1 MCKSL
6 WVSKNDGVSY
16 LRPLI
21 STTTS
26 KSCTSPF
33 LIRFVTL
40 LESMFFV
47 DLRDELHKIVCNV
60 GFAIWIALLK
70 ESDIVEWIL

>member
-1 MCKSL
+1 
-6 WVSKNDGVSY
+6 
-16 LRPLI
+16 
-21 STTTS
+21 
-26 KSCTSPF
+26 
-33 LIRFVTL
+33 
-40 LESMFFV
+40 MFFV